1 MCHDERVPRETQRDE
16 EREPEELPGA
26 VGGATRMGRTVRRP
40 TGPWTPAVHE
50 LLGYLHDNGLRG
62 IPAVHGIDEEGR
74 EVLEYVEGRGVP
86 VDREVVLDNVLE
98 EAVTWLRDFH
108 DLVEGFRPEG
118 PRSWRAAGDVE
129 LAADEIIC
137 HHDPGAYNWII
148 QSGHFVAMID
158 WDMAGPGR
166 PIEDLAFLAWT
177 AIPLY
182 REIPTDDVVRR
193 LDLLV
198 DAYGEWGPM
207 TVLNAVV
214 TRMTAASERIEAGQ
228 ARGDEGFLNLAKVGE
243 PQRTR
248 DRVEAF
254 KARLPEIE
262 ARLA

>member
-1 MCHDERVPRETQRDE
+1 MRMCHDERVPREDTPSE
-16 EREPEELPGA
+16 HLPGGT
-26 VGGATRMGRTVRRP
+26 GGVTRRGRTVRRR

-50 LLGYLHDNGLRG
+50 LLAYLHDHGLRG
-62 IPAVHGIDEEGR
+62 IPEVHGFDDDGR
-74 EVLEYVEGRGVP
+74 EILEYVEGRGVS
-86 VDREVVLDNVLE
+86 VDGEVVLDTVLV

-108 DLVEGFRPEG
+108 DLVEGFRPDG
-118 PRSWRAAGDVE
+118 PRSWRGAGEVE
-129 LAADEIIC
+129 LAADHIIC

-166 PIEDLAFLAWT
+166 PIDDVAFLAWT

-182 REIPTDDVVRR
+182 RETPVDDVVRR

-207 TVLNAVV
+207 TVLDAVV
-214 TRMTAASERIEAGQ
+214 ARMTTASDRIEAGQ

-248 DRVEAF
+248 DRVAAF
-254 KARLPEIE
+254 RARIPEIE
-262 ARLA
+262 AGLS